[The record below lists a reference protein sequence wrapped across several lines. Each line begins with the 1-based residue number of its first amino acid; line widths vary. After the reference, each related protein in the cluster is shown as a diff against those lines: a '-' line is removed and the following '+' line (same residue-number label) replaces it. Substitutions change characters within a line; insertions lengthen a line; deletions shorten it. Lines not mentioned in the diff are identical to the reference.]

1 MRLLVVAAVLGG
13 FFVAGEGVTPV
24 GARAQAASF
33 DCTRARAP
41 DERMICGIRR
51 LEDRDVE
58 MNVLYGLLR
67 QVVPMGTRGA
77 LQDEQTAWLAGRRR
91 CGGDAGCIQRAYD
104 RRIGQ
109 LRQMFQDRVVA
120 NGPF

>member
-1 MRLLVVAAVLGG
+1 MRLIALAAVLGG
-13 FFVAGEGVTPV
+13 LFVTCEGLTPV
-24 GARAQAASF
+24 GAQAQAASF
-33 DCTRARAP
+33 DCARARAP

-58 MNVLYGLLR
+58 MSVLYGLMR
-67 QVVPMGTRGA
+67 QVVPMGGRGA
-77 LQDEQTAWLAGRRR
+77 LQDDQAAWLAGRRR
-91 CGGDAGCIQRAYD
+91 CGADAGCIQRAYD